1 MHIINPG
8 DEELVATVAQGDES
22 HIDVAVAAAKTAFE
36 RGTWSRATPQ
46 DRAEVMRRIAA
57 AAHQASDELIELE
70 MACNDATIRLATGF
84 HIGYALSHFN
94 YFADLAESY
103 AWQRPASVET
113 FPVLSQSVVHRDP
126 IGVVGAITPW
136 NFPLLLTI
144 WKIGP
149 ALAAG
154 NSVVVKPDEHTPL
167 SILEF
172 AHIAERNGLP
182 AGVLNVVPGEGRV
195 AGARLASHPDVG
207 KIAFTG
213 STAVGREIMRLASG
227 TVKQVTLELGGKGP
241 SVVLDD
247 ADLDLA
253 VDGVLYGCFAYSG
266 QICESGTRA
275 LVPAAL
281 HDEFVDRLV
290 TRAKTIVVGP
300 TRDWDTDLGPVID
313 AAQRQRIL
321 SYIDDARAAGATV
334 ALGGEPITGGSFDK
348 GFWLAPTILTGVSND
363 MTIAREEVFGPVL
376 VVIGYHGDEHAIEI
390 ANDSDY
396 GLAASIWT
404 SDNARGLA
412 MAERIRAGSVWI
424 NDAHQIN
431 CKLPFGGYK
440 QSGIGRE
447 LGPTLSMPTRRSR
460 RCTWICPADARRSP
474 TTSYSEMPEYQP
486 YSGTLASRTY
496 AGAASARL
504 VAFSL
509 RSTLLTWDF
518 TVPAEITSS
527 STIC

>member
-1 MHIINPG
+1 MTTVTVPHHPMLIGGQSIDSDRRMEIVDPG
-8 DEELVATVAQGDES
+8 DERLVATVAEGDAS
-22 HIDVAVAAAKTAFE
+22 HIDAAVATAKAAFE
-36 RGTWSRATPQ
+36 RGAWSRATPQ

-57 AAHQASDELIELE
+57 AALQASDELIELE
-70 MACNDATIRLATGF
+70 MACNGATIRLATGF
-84 HIGYALSHFN
+84 HIGYALSHFS

-103 AWQRPASVET
+103 AWQRPAPVET
-113 FPVLSQSVVHRDP
+113 FPVLSQSVVHREP

-144 WKIGP
+144 WKVGP

-172 AHIAERNGLP
+172 ARIAQRCGLP
-182 AGVLNVVPGEGRV
+182 PGVLNVVPGEGHV

-213 STAVGREIMRLASG
+213 STAVGREIMRLASA

-241 SVVLDD
+241 SIVLDD
-247 ADLDLA
+247 ADLELA

-281 HDEFVDRLV
+281 HDEFVARLV
-290 TRAKTIVVGP
+290 ARAKTIVAGP
-300 TRDWDTDLGPVID
+300 TRDWNTDLGPVID
-313 AAQRQRIL
+313 AAQRIRIL
-321 SYIDDARAAGATV
+321 TYVDEARAAGASV
-334 ALGGEPITGGSFDK
+334 ALGGEAIAGGSFDK
-348 GFWLAPTILTGVSND
+348 GFWVAPTILTGVSND
-363 MTIAREEVFGPVL
+363 MAIAREEVFGPVL
-376 VVIGYHGDEHAIEI
+376 VVIPYDDDEHAIAI

-412 MAERIRAGSVWI
+412 MAERIRSGSVWI

-431 CKLPFGGYK
+431 CRLPFGGYK

-447 LGPTLSMPTRRSR
+447 LGPDALDAYTEVKTVHLDLSGGREAKPYDVLLGN
-460 RCTWICPADARRSP
+460 ADNA
-474 TTSYSEMPEYQP
+474 
-486 YSGTLASRTY
+486 
-496 AGAASARL
+496 
-504 VAFSL
+504 
-509 RSTLLTWDF
+509 
-518 TVPAEITSS
+518 
-527 STIC
+527 

>member
-1 MHIINPG
+1 MSTRTVPHHLMLIGGEPVDSHRRMHLFDPG
-8 DEELVATVAQGDES
+8 DERLIATVAQGDAS
-22 HIDVAVAAAKTAFE
+22 HVDTAVATAKAAFE
-36 RGTWSRATPQ
+36 CGTWSRATPQ
-46 DRAEVMRRIAA
+46 HRAAVMRQIAT
-57 AAHQASDELIELE
+57 AAHHASDDLIELE
-70 MACNDATIRLATGF
+70 MACNGATIRLATGF
-84 HIGYALSHFN
+84 HIGYALSHFS
-94 YFADLAESY
+94 YFADLAETY
-103 AWQRPASVET
+103 AWQRPAQVQT
-113 FPVLSQSVVHRDP
+113 FPVLSQSVVHREP

-154 NSVVVKPDEHTPL
+154 NCVVVKPDEHTPL

-172 AHIAERNGLP
+172 ARIAERNGLP
-182 AGVLNVVPGEGRV
+182 PGVLNVVPGDGPEV
-195 AGARLASHPDVG
+195 GARLASHPDVD

-241 SVVLDD
+241 SIVLDD
-247 ADLDLA
+247 ADLELA

-275 LVPAAL
+275 LVPATM
-281 HDEFVDRLV
+281 HDEFVERLV
-290 TRAKTIVVGP
+290 ARAATIVVGP
-300 TRDWDTDLGPVID
+300 TRDWETDLGPVID
-313 AAQRQRIL
+313 ATQHARIL
-321 SYIDDARAAGATV
+321 SYIDGARAAGAAV
-334 ALGGEPITGGSFDK
+334 AHGGHAITGGDFDK

-376 VVIGYHGDEHAIEI
+376 VVIPYDGDEQAIAI

-404 SDNARGLA
+404 SDNARGLV
-412 MAERIRAGSVWI
+412 MAERIQAGSVWI

-431 CKLPFGGYK
+431 CRAPFGGYK

-447 LGPTLSMPTRRSR
+447 LGPDALDAYTEVKTIHLDLSGGRAAKPYDVLLGN
-460 RCTWICPADARRSP
+460 ADNGD
-474 TTSYSEMPEYQP
+474 TSNDF
-486 YSGTLASRTY
+486 GH
-496 AGAASARL
+496 AG
-504 VAFSL
+504 
-509 RSTLLTWDF
+509 
-518 TVPAEITSS
+518 
-527 STIC
+527 

>member
-1 MHIINPG
+1 MTALAVPHHRMLIGGERIDSKRRMTIIDPS
-8 DEELVATVAQGDES
+8 DETVVATVAQGDAA
-22 HIDVAVAAAKTAFE
+22 HVDAAVAAAKAAFE
-36 RGTWSRATPQ
+36 RGGWSRATPR
-46 DRAEVMRRIAA
+46 DRAAVMRRIAA
-57 AAHQASDELIELE
+57 AAHHASDALIELE
-70 MACNDATIRLATGF
+70 MACNGATIRLATGF
-84 HIGYALSHFN
+84 HIGYALAHFS

-103 AWQRPASVET
+103 AWHRPASVET
-113 FPVLSQSVVHRDP
+113 FPVLSQSVVHREP

-172 AHIAERNGLP
+172 ARIAEDSGLP
-182 AGVLNVVPGEGRV
+182 PGVLNVVPGDGAD

-241 SVVLDD
+241 SIVLDD

-253 VDGVLYGCFAYSG
+253 TDGVLYGCFAYSG

-290 TRAKTIVVGP
+290 ERAKTIVAGP

-313 AAQRQRIL
+313 AAQRTRIL
-321 SYIDDARAAGATV
+321 GYIEEARNAGATV
-334 ALGGEPITGGSFDK
+334 VLGGQAITGGMFDK
-348 GFWLAPTILTGVSND
+348 GFWVAPTILRGVTND
-363 MTIAREEVFGPVL
+363 MTVAREEVFGPVL
-376 VVIGYHGDEHAIEI
+376 VVIPYDGDEAAIAI

-412 MAERIRAGSVWI
+412 LAERIQAGSVWI

-431 CKLPFGGYK
+431 CRLPFGGYK

-447 LGPTLSMPTRRSR
+447 LGPDALDAYTEVKTIHLDLAGGRETKPYDVLLGNSDAIGIPRS
-460 RCTWICPADARRSP
+460 
-474 TTSYSEMPEYQP
+474 
-486 YSGTLASRTY
+486 
-496 AGAASARL
+496 
-504 VAFSL
+504 
-509 RSTLLTWDF
+509 
-518 TVPAEITSS
+518 
-527 STIC
+527 